1 MKKHPIF
8 LDKSRE
14 YSARYLK
21 LYMKECNKYLDKELM
36 PIQCLLIMVENIA
49 HEIPFAHKDLKRAKE
64 DMFDIVT
71 SVFNELETKKL
82 H

>member
-1 MKKHPIF
+1 MKKHPIA

-21 LYMKECNKYLDKELM
+21 LYMRECNKYLNSELM

-49 HEIPFAHKDLKRAKE
+49 REMPFAHKNLKRAKQ
-64 DMFDIVT
+64 DMFDIVNC
-71 SVFNELETKKL
+71 VFNELETKNL

>member
-1 MKKHPIF
+1 MKKHPIA

-21 LYMKECNKYLDKELM
+21 LYMEKCNKYLDKKLM

-49 HEIPFAHKDLKRAKE
+49 REMPFAHKDLKRAKQ

-71 SVFNELETKKL
+71 SVFNELETKKV

>member
-1 MKKHPIF
+1 MKKHPIA
-8 LDKSRE
+8 LDKRRE

-49 HEIPFAHKDLKRAKE
+49 REIPFAHKDLKRAKE

>member
-1 MKKHPIF
+1 MKKHPIA
-8 LDKSRE
+8 LDKSRD
-14 YSARYLK
+14 YSSRYLK

-49 HEIPFAHKDLKRAKE
+49 REIPFAHKDLKRAKE

-71 SVFNELETKKL
+71 SVFNELETKKV

>member
-1 MKKHPIF
+1 
-8 LDKSRE
+8 
-14 YSARYLK
+14 
-21 LYMKECNKYLDKELM
+21 MKECNKYLDKELM

-49 HEIPFAHKDLKRAKE
+49 SEIPFAHKDLKRAKE

-71 SVFNELETKKL
+71 SVFNELETKKV

>member
-1 MKKHPIF
+1 MKKHPIA
-8 LDKSRE
+8 LDTSRE

-49 HEIPFAHKDLKRAKE
+49 REIPFAHKDLKRAKE

-71 SVFNELETKKL
+71 SVFNELETKKV

>member
-1 MKKHPIF
+1 MKKHPIA

-49 HEIPFAHKDLKRAKE
+49 REMSFAHKNLKRAKQ

-71 SVFNELETKKL
+71 SVFNELETKKV